1 MSRPKILIDLG
12 VGVRDEDWRAL
23 QRCAEP
29 VKMAAGEALS
39 ESDFVAALQG
49 YEGLIRLGGRM
60 PELSEGVFRQA
71 PQLRIAGVRG
81 DRFGVG
87 VDLQAAAAHGVKV
100 VDTDNIGSAAPVA
113 EWDLALML
121 FCLRNG
127 AAVYRQMMAG
137 TETWANAQNQDYVN
151 GELTGRRVGLIG
163 CGHVGQRL
171 IELMQPFQVDLRVY
185 DPYVAGEV
193 VERLQLVRGELAE
206 VLDHAD
212 ILVVQV
218 PHTPRT
224 EKMIGAAEL
233 ERLGEGRIL
242 INCCRGPVV
251 DQEALIEVLR
261 RGELIAGLDVFD
273 PEPLEKESPLRHM
286 PNVFV
291 SPHIAW
297 HAPNALHRYFATMA
311 EDFMRF
317 FRGQELRY
325 ELTQRM
331 VDIRNGRM

>member
-1 MSRPKILIDLG
+1 MSRPKVLVDLG
-12 VGVRDEDWRAL
+12 VEVQERDWRQLNEVVEA
-23 QRCAEP
+23 
-29 VKMAAGEALS
+29 VKMESGGLLS
-39 ESDFVAALQG
+39 EDEFIARLEG
-49 YEGLIRLGGRM
+49 YTGLIRLGGRM
-60 PELSEGVFRQA
+60 PELTQRVFA
-71 PQLRIAGVRG
+71 ALPQLRIAGVRG
-81 DRFGVG
+81 DRFGTG
-87 VDLQAAAAHGVKV
+87 VDLPAAAAHGVKV

-113 EWDLALML
+113 EWDLALIL
-121 FCLRNG
+121 VCLRNG
-127 AAVYRQMMAG
+127 AAVYRQMMEG
-137 TETWANAQNQDYVN
+137 TETWANAQNQDFVN
-151 GELTGRRVGLIG
+151 GELTGRKVGLIG

-171 IELMQPFQVDLRVY
+171 VELLLPFQVDLKVY
-185 DPYVAGEV
+185 DPYVKEDI
-193 VERLQLVRGELAE
+193 VERLQLVRGELDQ

-224 EKMIGAAEL
+224 EKLIGADEL
-233 ERLGEGRIL
+233 ARLGAGRIL

-251 DQEALIEVLR
+251 DQGALIEVLQQ
-261 RGELIAGLDVFD
+261 GKLIAGLDVFD
-273 PEPLEKESPLRHM
+273 PEPLEKDSPLRQL
-286 PNVFV
+286 PNVFI

-317 FRGQELRY
+317 FRGEDLHY